1 MTPDEAQIEGV
12 LYEGKPR
19 DGAALLPADEVSGLD
34 SVTATM
40 FEDWWDIEGASCYA
54 FIGEY

>member
-1 MTPDEAQIEGV
+1 M